1 MYTVTHWEILQFKQ
15 LPLWYQK
22 IYKKKMLKKSE
33 KETAV
38 SMSLCVRRSRHNR
51 RSLRWDSQKER
62 ERLME
67 RYSTSHHAR
76 PHTRRQIKKVYRG
89 GREFEI
95 RWTTLLLS
103 RPPISHSRTTAHTLS
118 HTQTHRGE
126 LLDQTNVANSIESTS
141 RHPLSLYFDK
151 NKIFFSLVLV
161 NPRGCSQCCANQ
173 VPSFLR
179 SPGTSFRFSLSI
191 HCFFFLFFFYF
202 SF

>member
-89 GREFEI
+89 AEN
-95 RWTTLLLS
+95 S
-103 RPPISHSRTTAHTLS
+103 RSVERHCCYPVHQSPTHAQRHTLS
-118 HTQTHRGE
+118 LTHKHTEANYSIKQTSPIQSNR
-126 LLDQTNVANSIESTS
+126 
-141 RHPLSLYFDK
+141 
-151 NKIFFSLVLV
+151 
-161 NPRGCSQCCANQ
+161 
-173 VPSFLR
+173 LR
-179 SPGTSFRFSLSI
+179 AI
-191 HCFFFLFFFYF
+191 HCPFTLTKTNFFLV
-202 SF
+202 SPR